1 MGTAQSEICILGS
14 IMVKP
19 ETLTAIRAEISP
31 TDFSDRKN
39 RLVYQAI
46 LEVDKRGEEIMPTSI
61 CDALSRH
68 EKLEEAG
75 GGSHIGDIL
84 QSVITSTGTPYHIR
98 NVKSNRLKKDLLTIS
113 DVIIKKSANG
123 NAQDL
128 LAEAKELLAKVKTV
142 DPGLQVF
149 SLSDSLLD
157 VYASLE
163 QKDAHS
169 IPTGFT
175 LLDKMI
181 IGWQP
186 GDLIIVAGR
195 PAMGKSILAKEFAEA
210 SGVPVLFFSLE
221 MSRNQLIK
229 RQLSAHSGVN
239 YTSIRRAD
247 LTPEQMGR
255 LKTATDRLC
264 KIPISYSDKSN
275 MSIDEIAATCE
286 AFRKTNGELGMVVID
301 YLQLIRA
308 DGKLE
313 HREREVSQI
322 SQRLKTMAR
331 DLDVPVICLA
341 QLNRACE
348 IRGGDKK
355 PMLSDLRESGSIEQD
370 ADTVI
375 FVWREAAYVDVEYTD
390 GTTNAH
396 EAMLIVSKGRNTETG
411 GVHVYFDGAHQRFRN
426 LQPGEGGKKERSVS
440 KTKRRGCRS

>member
-1 MGTAQSEICILGS
+1 MDTAQSEICILGS
-14 IMVKP
+14 IMVNP
-19 ETLTAIRAEISP
+19 ETLKTIRGEISP

-46 LEVDKRGEEIMPTSI
+46 LEVDEKGEEIIPTSI
-61 CDALSRH
+61 CDALLRH
-68 EKLEEAG
+68 GKLEEAG

-84 QSVITSTGTPYHIR
+84 ESVITSTGTSYHIR

-123 NAQDL
+123 NVQDV

-142 DPGLQVF
+142 DPGSTVS
-149 SLSDSLLD
+149 SLKDSLMD
-157 VYASLE
+157 VFASLE
-163 QKDAHS
+163 QKDNRS

-175 LLDKMI
+175 LLDQLI

-186 GDLIIVAGR
+186 GDLVIVAGR

-210 SGVPVLFFSLE
+210 AGVPVLFFSLE
-221 MSRNQLIK
+221 MSRDQLIK
-229 RQLSAHSGVN
+229 RQLSTHSGVN

-247 LTPEQMGR
+247 LTPTQIDKIKR
-255 LKTATDRLC
+255 ATDRLS
-264 KIPISYSDKSN
+264 KIPISYSDKAN
-275 MSIDEIAATCE
+275 MSINEIAATCE
-286 AFRKTNGELGMVVID
+286 AFRKQNGALGMVVID

-355 PMLSDLRESGSIEQD
+355 PILSDLRESGSIEQD

-396 EAMLIVSKGRNTETG
+396 EATLIVSKGRNTETG
-411 GVHVYFDGAHQRFRN
+411 GVRVYFDGAHQRFRN
-426 LQPGEGGKKERSVS
+426 LQPGEGGKKE
-440 KTKRRGCRS
+440 KKRIQNKKAEG